1 MNTKRQAAET
11 ETKNDLVKTAE
22 HLLTDIHDESLD
34 RDRPGSETVSRTM
47 SRFAALLV
55 VLSRQANQ
63 ATQANLK
70 LQEKV
75 VRLTW
80 GLFWLTLAL
89 TFVGAVQLYSLLR

>member
-1 MNTKRQAAET
+1 MATKREIAET
-11 ETKNDLVKTAE
+11 ETRNDLAKSAE
-22 HLLTDIHDESLD
+22 HLLSDIHDESLD

-55 VLSRQANQ
+55 VLSRQADE
-63 ATQANLK
+63 ATRANIA
-70 LQEKV
+70 LQQKV

-89 TFVGAVQLYSLLR
+89 TFVGAVQLYSLLK